1 MGDNISPRKKKNIK
15 LTPKSDDVFKAIFGD
30 QRHINILEAFL
41 KAVFERSPI
50 KIEISNLI
58 IGDTSLKPDNAKE
71 RKGIVDILAMTS
83 DGKTIDIEIQVAD
96 LHDMVNRTLFYGS
109 KMITSQVTKKVKLED
124 RYKNIRPVIVV
135 AIVDFEIENNKDYF
149 NSHAITNLVYH
160 NLYTEKLQI
169 YTLELPKVSPK
180 DDYTD
185 LWTWLSFIKSKSK
198 KQLEVL
204 KNKIREVD
212 EAMAIYNKFM
222 TNDRLCELAEA
233 REAMYQLDMNS
244 FYEKGEEAGIKKG
257 LKKGKEEGLKEGLKE
272 GEAKG
277 EVKAKLEVTKKLVLE
292 AGMTL
297 EQAMTFSGLNGSYKS
312 EVEKLLGK

>member
-1 MGDNISPRKKKNIK
+1 MGDEASPRKKKNIK

-50 KIEISNLI
+50 KIEISNLL

-71 RKGIVDILAMTS
+71 RKGIVDILAMTG

-96 LHDMVNRTLFYGS
+96 LHDMVDRTLFYGS
-109 KMITSQVTKKVKLED
+109 KMITSQVTKKVKFED

-135 AIVDFEIENNKDYF
+135 AIVDFKIENNKDYF

-169 YTLELPKVSPK
+169 YTLELPKVPPK
-180 DDYTD
+180 DDNTD

-257 LKKGKEEGLKEGLKE
+257 LKKGKAEGLKE
-272 GEAKG
+272 GE
-277 EVKAKLEVTKKLVLE
+277 VKKAIEVTKNLVLATQMPLEE
-292 AGMTL
+292 AMKILKVDPAL
-297 EQAMTFSGLNGSYKS
+297 EP
-312 EVEKLLGK
+312 EIRKLLNQ